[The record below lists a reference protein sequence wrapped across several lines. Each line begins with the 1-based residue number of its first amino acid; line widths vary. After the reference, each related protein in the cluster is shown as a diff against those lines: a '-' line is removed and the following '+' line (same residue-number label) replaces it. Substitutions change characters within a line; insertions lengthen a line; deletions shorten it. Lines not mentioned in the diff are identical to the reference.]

1 MQPKIVFTDVD
12 GTFADKGHQPLPSD
26 VPTVARLM
34 QAGVPLCLVS
44 ARSPEGLYPFQRTLG
59 FTGPLVCYSGAYVLD
74 EQGRELAS
82 KVIPAQ
88 DATDIYAYLHR
99 ELPEL
104 CVNTYGFH
112 DWICDDRSD
121 PRVRREEGLVHA
133 QARET
138 DDLMGVFG
146 GRGVHKFLLMGEPAQ
161 IAAAEQTVGARY
173 PQLNVVR
180 SSEILCEIMDGT
192 ASKSAGVD
200 CLCRHYGVSSADAVA
215 FGDGYN
221 DLDMLGAV
229 GRSYAMANGVDAV
242 KAAATDV
249 TRWTNDESGVA
260 RTVAELFGWTDL
272 LSR

>member
-161 IAAAEQTVGARY
+161 IAAAEQTVA
-173 PQLNVVR
+173 PATR
-180 SSEILCEIMDGT
+180 SSMWCVRARSCARSWTVPPRNPPVST
-192 ASKSAGVD
+192 ASAATTASLPRMQSHSATATTTWTCSARSAG
-200 CLCRHYGVSSADAVA
+200 
-215 FGDGYN
+215 
-221 DLDMLGAV
+221 
-229 GRSYAMANGVDAV
+229 AM
-242 KAAATDV
+242 
-249 TRWTNDESGVA
+249 RW
-260 RTVAELFGWTDL
+260 RTAWMP
-272 LSR
+272 